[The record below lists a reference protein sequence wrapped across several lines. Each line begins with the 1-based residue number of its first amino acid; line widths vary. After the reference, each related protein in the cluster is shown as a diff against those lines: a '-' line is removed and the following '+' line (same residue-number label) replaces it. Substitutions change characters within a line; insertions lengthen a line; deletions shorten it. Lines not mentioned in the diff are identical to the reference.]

1 MSITIYTYSDP
12 YRISNEPYW
21 DEIKTCPYFCA
32 SQTLVN
38 GLKELYYPFF
48 TQGRVTTIR
57 NLVEA
62 LYPEWE
68 SSSSMVRQHAAL
80 DQIITQGVD
89 QTLVPKIQQNLLTS
103 FVFNREEVFN
113 SIRILFEL
121 NVNPADVLIEKLSPE
136 QQFIMKVYQTI
147 LHSQALCNFIIANDL
162 TEDYI
167 NTALIAVMTKAQK
180 DCNVDAIQKDRVVI
194 HGIHQFTP
202 IILRTIEQLSK
213 YKKVIL
219 LFNYQAQY
227 AALYQTWIDI
237 YAAFDTTIH
246 SFNTPEFTPSLDYKE
261 GYQSN
266 VLGDSLGR
274 MLNGQLQGIQRQD
287 HGEIIEFDNVNEF
300 ASYVAGLYSEAVMTD
315 TQNPLHAMR
324 EQIYAADSS
333 VNDILRMY
341 FPAQFG
347 ERQFLNYP
355 IGHFFIA
362 ITNMWDS
369 QLNEVYIRDPNDIRE
384 CLCAGILHEETL
396 GELSSIYGKV
406 SALFDGCTNIN
417 AMISRLKKVQRNK
430 KRLTEPE
437 EIEQANRIS
446 YYNVSN
452 NDMNK
457 LLHALT
463 ELDELANY
471 FYEDFEDTS
480 HNFREFYK
488 KLQAYIHDQTMEADQ
503 LGEEYADILH
513 RVLARLDE
521 VKSIDASASFEC
533 LKATMNIYL
542 VQETKP
548 GRDANWIVRN
558 FEQIDGDILRSASH
572 PEAAIYHFACLS
584 DEDINASKS
593 SEFPWPLDASFFE
606 VAQEPVDWKHQ
617 VYVKSRK
624 EYKNFKR
631 YALLYGLEFNRS
643 KYRLSYVKR
652 DGEKDQTLYSLL
664 KILGFK
670 VIPYKIICNHDA
682 LKDCSYISINGK
694 ATGTFSEFD
703 YYRYQLCK
711 YRFLNESLLEGDTIY
726 KDAFLLEKYL
736 GALLENKV
744 AAELEG
750 TTISEVVLTNK
761 LTDAFE
767 EIKRHFPFVKDIN
780 RIDLINTARN
790 HLTNGNDKVFPKLT
804 ASQRRYM
811 KIKEQF
817 IYQSLS
823 DPRTNRKNI
832 LAGKFTP
839 VSAETISNK
848 LADATLAG
856 KEYLKEPDLW
866 CKYCANRE
874 TCAICYSAGNIEEV
888 QQ

>member
-1 MSITIYTYSDP
+1 MPITIYTYSNP

-38 GLKELYYPFF
+38 GLKEFYRPFF
-48 TQGRVTTIR
+48 AQGNVTTIR
-57 NLVEA
+57 NLIEA
-62 LYPEWE
+62 LYPGWE

-80 DQIITQGVD
+80 DQIMMQGVD
-89 QTLVPKIQQNLLTS
+89 QTLVPKMQQNLLNS
-103 FVFNREEVFN
+103 FIFNREEMFN

-121 NVNPADVLIEKLSPE
+121 NVNPADVLSEKLSPE
-136 QQFIMKVYQTI
+136 QQFIMKVYQAI
-147 LHSQALCNFIIANDL
+147 LHSEALHNFIIANDL
-162 TEDYI
+162 TEDYV
-167 NTALIAVMTKAQK
+167 NTALITAMTKAQK
-180 DCNVDAIQKDRVVI
+180 DCDVAAVQKDRVVI

-202 IILRTIEQLSK
+202 IMLRTIEQLSK

-219 LFNYQAQY
+219 LFNYQTQY
-227 AALYQTWIDI
+227 SALYQTWIDI
-237 YAAFDTTIH
+237 YTAFDTPIH
-246 SFNTPEFTPSLDYKE
+246 SFKTPEFMPTLDYKE
-261 GYQSN
+261 SYQSN
-266 VLGDSLGR
+266 VLADSLGR

-287 HGEIIEFDNVNEF
+287 CGEIIEFDNVNEF
-300 ASYVAGLYSEAVMTD
+300 AGYVADLYLEAVKTD

-324 EQIYAADSS
+324 EQIYAAENS

-362 ITNMWDS
+362 ITNMWDP
-369 QLNEVYIRDPNDIRE
+369 QLNEIYIHDLNDIRE

-406 SALFDGCTNIN
+406 FALFDGCTNIN

-430 KRLTEPE
+430 KRLAEPE
-437 EIEQANRIS
+437 EIEQVNRIS

-452 NDMNK
+452 NDIDK

-503 LGEEYADILH
+503 LGKEYTDILH
-513 RVLARLDE
+513 RVLERLDE
-521 VKSIDASASFEC
+521 VKSIDVSASFEC
-533 LKATMNIYL
+533 LKATMHIYL

-548 GRDANWIVRN
+548 GKSANWIVRN
-558 FEQIDGDILRSASH
+558 FEQIDGDILRSSSH
-572 PEAAIYHFACLS
+572 PEAAVYHFACLS
-584 DEDINASKS
+584 DEDINGSKCR
-593 SEFPWPLDASFFE
+593 EFPWPLDASFFE
-606 VAQEPVDWKHQ
+606 VAQELVDWKCQ

-643 KYRLSYVKR
+643 KCRLSYVKR
-652 DGEKDQTLYSLL
+652 NDEKNQTLYSLL

-670 VIPYKIICNHDA
+670 VIPYKTICNNNT
-682 LKDCSYISINGK
+682 LKDCSSISVAGK
-694 ATGTFSEFD
+694 ADGTFSEFD
-703 YYRYQLCK
+703 YYRYQICK

-736 GALLENKV
+736 GALIENKV
-744 AAELEG
+744 MAELEN
-750 TTISEVVLTNK
+750 TAISEVILANK
-761 LTDAFE
+761 LTDTFE
-767 EIKRHFPFVKDIN
+767 EIKRYFPFIKDVN
-780 RIDLINTARN
+780 RIDLINTVRD
-790 HLTNGNDKVFPKLT
+790 HLTNGNAKVFPKLT
-804 ASQRRYM
+804 ASQLRYM
-811 KIKEQF
+811 KMKEQF

-823 DPRTNRKNI
+823 DPRTHRKNI

-839 VSAETISNK
+839 VSAETISDK
-848 LADATLAG
+848 LSDANLAG
-856 KEYLKEPDLW
+856 KEYFKETDLW

-874 TCAICYSAGNIEEV
+874 TCAICYSTCNLEEA
-888 QQ
+888 